1 MRLVFHGWVD
11 HRNIKEKKMKYKAI
25 LALMLV
31 VPMALLV
38 AAPKNSA
45 SVTFAETVTVNGTQ
59 IPPGD
64 YRVEWQGTG
73 ATVEA
78 SILQGKQVVAS
89 APATLVN
96 AKTNYDGAVET
107 TGGPNSSK
115 ILQAID
121 WSNQS
126 LRFDQANTS
135 SPSTGSAGAAE

>member
-1 MRLVFHGWVD
+1 LGDR
-11 HRNIKEKKMKYKAI
+11 RNIKEKKMKYTAI
-25 LALMLV
+25 LALMLT

-45 SVTFAETVTVNGTQ
+45 SVTFAETVTVNKTQ
-59 IPPGD
+59 VPPGN
-64 YRVEWQGTG
+64 YRVEWQATG

-107 TGGPNSSK
+107 TEGPNSSK

-135 SPSTGSAGAAE
+135 SPSAGSAGAAE

>member
-1 MRLVFHGWVD
+1 
-11 HRNIKEKKMKYKAI
+11 MKYTAI
-25 LALMLV
+25 LALMLA

-45 SVTFAETVTVNGTQ
+45 VTFAETVTVNGTQ
-59 IPPGD
+59 IPPGN
-64 YRVEWQGTG
+64 YHVEWQGTG

-107 TGGPNSSK
+107 TEGPNSSK

>member
-1 MRLVFHGWVD
+1 
-11 HRNIKEKKMKYKAI
+11 MKYTAI
-25 LALMLV
+25 LALMLT

-45 SVTFAETVTVNGTQ
+45 VTFAETVTVNGTQ
-59 IPPGD
+59 IPPGN
-64 YRVEWQGTG
+64 YHVEWQGTG

-107 TGGPNSSK
+107 TEGPNSSK